1 MLTSTHQQ
9 ELKASG
15 IDPTLWDLNWRSVD
29 GDDAW
34 DLVWQDAK
42 NDRFIQDGV
51 TPREELK
58 RRYAHL
64 SEGGLWCN
72 GCDPLNQRET
82 MSWGQLK
89 ASSPRRKSDG
99 KLIKY
104 EAPFDTDKRFT
115 FLRVSYEIWER
126 VARRSGVAMPT
137 DLLPSAQGYGLEFWN
152 WVRDNEIPRVPTEG
166 AKKAGFLLSQGY
178 AGIDIPSVYNGFEK
192 GTTNLK
198 ADLIQFAQKGSA
210 WTIAFD
216 CDAKKSTRRSV
227 GGQVRKIAKA
237 LGDRGCL
244 VSVASWDAA
253 IGKGVDDFGMNGGDV
268 HEVIATAEPL
278 EVWSNR
284 VDGGEI
290 SYPTHQLAT
299 VEVVATGFGGG
310 KAKARKRYLADIH
323 PPEDA
328 KFWFLRAGKGLG
340 KTETIA
346 RKLQELREKYP
357 HKPIIVLTHRVKL
370 GQALA
375 GRFGVDFI
383 EDHKSEIARFGGG
396 YSADQGGV
404 VLVADSL
411 HSRSGARF
419 APEFW
424 QDAIVVIDEVEQFCW
439 HLLNSRTEVQRN
451 RPEIIQNLSELLQN
465 AFLVICMDADLT
477 DLSIDY
483 LIELSGDKGVNPW
496 VGVCPHKS
504 ASGRKAVIYEESS
517 PIVWF
522 LDLKRAIESG
532 EKAFVCLSGQAVNS
546 KWGSQHLEYVFA
558 QLFPH
563 IKIGRIDGESVA
575 ETGHEFFQSLDDL
588 DPKLKE
594 CDVVLATGVIETGV
608 SIDLEN
614 HFDGVWICAWGLQT
628 ESGVRQFADRL
639 RADVD
644 RHVWA
649 ITRSPNSIQ
658 GGSAYPS
665 ILRRKLESVVSRA
678 KAKVQEARE
687 NADEALALQL
697 QKADDLSV
705 RDNASSVRA
714 WSRFAG
720 RINASMKYYRRS
732 IVAGLRRDGYEI
744 SIATNPYDKDAIELE
759 KDFLSDSVEDF
770 EGAVNDRIADH
781 AIEPMPEKE
790 FEKLDKAREM
800 SKGDRER
807 LHAEKVRRRYGVKI
821 TSDLVRADRRG
832 YHGKISLQYF
842 LTKGR
847 KFVEKID
854 NHKLAKAGE
863 YGGFLSD
870 LARSLR
876 LHKIEALEWLGLPEL
891 LEAALDPDRKFFDT
905 DDDLIALRDR
915 AIAASRDTSEKA
927 KRQLGRYIHKLRQ
940 LPQTPDRDAMIAK
953 YEADRAN
960 LNSSIQSYAR
970 DLFEID
976 PEKSKPVSI
985 LKHLFRKLGLKMS
998 GGKKKGWQLETIND
1012 PRFEIF
1018 EVWHDEHT
1026 KMIEKWE
1033 LEAAEELEADRERRA
1048 KLEEIAKLEAA
1059 PDLPAIVTEWNAVK
1073 ATRDDREICQ
1083 FIYDRRIDMES
1094 SGRWDMEKVKR
1105 IYEVTIAKLTQL
1117 QPAV

>member
-1 MLTSTHQQ
+1 
-9 ELKASG
+9 
-15 IDPTLWDLNWRSVD
+15 
-29 GDDAW
+29 
-34 DLVWQDAK
+34 
-42 NDRFIQDGV
+42 
-51 TPREELK
+51 
-58 RRYAHL
+58 
-64 SEGGLWCN
+64 
-72 GCDPLNQRET
+72 
-82 MSWGQLK
+82 
-89 ASSPRRKSDG
+89 
-99 KLIKY
+99 
-104 EAPFDTDKRFT
+104 
-115 FLRVSYEIWER
+115 
-126 VARRSGVAMPT
+126 
-137 DLLPSAQGYGLEFWN
+137 
-152 WVRDNEIPRVPTEG
+152 
-166 AKKAGFLLSQGY
+166 
-178 AGIDIPSVYNGFEK
+178 
-192 GTTNLK
+192 
-198 ADLIQFAQKGSA
+198 
-210 WTIAFD
+210 
-216 CDAKKSTRRSV
+216 
-227 GGQVRKIAKA
+227 
-237 LGDRGCL
+237 
-244 VSVASWDAA
+244 
-253 IGKGVDDFGMNGGDV
+253 
-268 HEVIATAEPL
+268 
-278 EVWSNR
+278 
-284 VDGGEI
+284 
-290 SYPTHQLAT
+290 
-299 VEVVATGFGGG
+299 
-310 KAKARKRYLADIH
+310 
-323 PPEDA
+323 
-328 KFWFLRAGKGLG
+328 
-340 KTETIA
+340 
-346 RKLQELREKYP
+346 
-357 HKPIIVLTHRVKL
+357 
-370 GQALA
+370 
-375 GRFGVDFI
+375 
-383 EDHKSEIARFGGG
+383 
-396 YSADQGGV
+396 

-424 QDAIVVIDEVEQFCW
+424 QDAIVVIDEVEQFVW

-465 AFLVICMDADLT
+465 AFLIIAMDADLT

-496 VGVCPHKS
+496 IGVCPVKS
-504 ASGRKAVIYEESS
+504 ATGRKAIIYEESS

-522 LDLKRAIESG
+522 LDLKRAIERG

-546 KWGSQHLEYVFA
+546 KWGSQHLEYVFS

-575 ETGHEFFQSLDDL
+575 ELGHEFFQSLDDL

-594 CDVVLATGVIETGV
+594 CDVILATGVIETGV

-614 HFDGVWICAWGLQT
+614 HFDGVWVCAWGLQT
-628 ESGVRQFADRL
+628 ESGVRQFCDRL

-644 RHVWA
+644 RHVWSIA
-649 ITRSPNSIQ
+649 RSPNSIQ

-678 KAKVQEARE
+678 KSKVQEARE

-759 KDFLSDSVEDF
+759 KDYLSDSVEDF
-770 EGAVNDRIADH
+770 EGAVNDRIQEH
-781 AIEPMPEKE
+781 AQTPMPDPE

-821 TSDLVRADRRG
+821 TSDLVHDDRRG

-847 KFVEKID
+847 KFVEKMD
-854 NHKLAKAGE
+854 NHKLSKAGE

-905 DDDLIALRDR
+905 DDDLIALKDR
-915 AIAASRDTSEKA
+915 AIATSRDTSEKA

-940 LPQTPDRDAMIAK
+940 TTQTPERDAMIAK

-1026 KMIEKWE
+1026 KMIEKW
-1033 LEAAEELEADRERRA
+1033 ACDAVEELEADRERRA
-1048 KLEEIAKLEAA
+1048 KLETIAKLEAA

-1073 ATRDDREICQ
+1073 ATRDDRVICQ
-1083 FIYDRRIDMES
+1083 FIYDRWNEMTS

-1105 IYEVTIAKLTQL
+1105 IYEAKISKLTQL